1 MQSELLSQDDALVA
15 ILRGVVPQRVIG
27 VANVLYEAGI
37 RIIEIPLNSP
47 DPFESISALAGGK
60 LPDCL
65 VGAGTVLNTDDVRR
79 TQTAGAGLIVSPNI
93 NAEVIAAAARL
104 NMQVLPG
111 VATATEA
118 FAAIAAGATHLKLFP
133 ATTYGPK
140 HLQALRTVLPKNV
153 RLFPVGGVAG
163 EHIYDWLSAGAA
175 GFGFGSELFRPQ
187 FSLQEIAN
195 RAQLLVGA
203 MRAARRRIESI
214 DGAGTT
220 KMTNPGGVT

>member
-1 MQSELLSQDDALVA
+1 MQSEILSQDDALVA

-47 DPFESISALAGGK
+47 DPFSSITALAGAK
-60 LPDCL
+60 LADCL
-65 VGAGTVLNTDDVRR
+65 VGAGTVLSSDDARR
-79 TQTAGAGLIVSPNI
+79 TQAAGARLIVAPNF

-111 VATATEA
+111 IATATEA
-118 FAAIAAGATHLKLFP
+118 FAAVGAGATHLKLFP

-153 RLFPVGGVAG
+153 RLFPVGGVAS
-163 EHIYDWLSAGAA
+163 EHVYDWLSAGAS
-175 GFGFGSELFRPQ
+175 GFGFGSELFRPE
-187 FSLQEIAN
+187 FSLQEISS
-195 RAQLLVGA
+195 RAQLLVRA
-203 MRAARRRIESI
+203 MREARRRLDSGA
-214 DGAGTT
+214 GAGTT
-220 KMTNPGGVT
+220 KTTITGGVT